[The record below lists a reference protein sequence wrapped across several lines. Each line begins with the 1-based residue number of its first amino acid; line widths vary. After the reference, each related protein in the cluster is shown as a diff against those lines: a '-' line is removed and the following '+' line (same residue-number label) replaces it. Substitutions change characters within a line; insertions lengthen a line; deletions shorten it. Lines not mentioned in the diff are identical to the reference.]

1 METNAHMETQVA
13 WVVMGV
19 SGCGKSEVGMRLA
32 HTLGA
37 RFVEGDRFHPAAN
50 LAKMSAGVP
59 LTDAD
64 RYGWLQTLRLEIEH
78 AWDAGD
84 QVVLACSA
92 LKRRYRDV
100 LRGDCGDLRFIHLHG
115 ERGLIAQ
122 RMAARTGHFMP
133 PALLDSQLR
142 DLEALQPDERG
153 ITLDLREPPGRLVEQ
168 ALAPAWDA

>member
-1 METNAHMETQVA
+1 
-13 WVVMGV
+13 MGV

-32 HTLGA
+32 QALGA
-37 RFVEGDRFHPAAN
+37 RFIEGDSFHPPEN
-50 LAKMSAGVP
+50 LAKMATGQP
-59 LTDAD
+59 LDDAD
-64 RYGWLQTLRLEIEH
+64 RAGWLRALRAAIVR
-78 AWDAGD
+78 AWKEGD

-92 LKRRYRDV
+92 LKRSYRDV

-115 ERGLIAQ
+115 DHGLIAQ

-142 DLEALQPDERG
+142 DLEALQPDECG
-153 ITLDLREPPGRLVEQ
+153 ITLDLREPPWRLVEQ